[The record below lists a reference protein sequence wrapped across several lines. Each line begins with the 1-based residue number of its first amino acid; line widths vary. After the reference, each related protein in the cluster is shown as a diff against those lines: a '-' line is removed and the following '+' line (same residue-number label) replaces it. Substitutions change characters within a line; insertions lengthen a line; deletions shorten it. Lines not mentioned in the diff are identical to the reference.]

1 MKYTWEGIK
10 QTNNPKMP
18 QAARFLVGKYNTPN
32 PNNTSATPERILIH
46 SGWEKKGGMSGR

>member
-1 MKYTWEGIK
+1 MKYTWDGIK

-18 QAARFLVGKYNTPN
+18 QAARFLVGKYNTPK

-46 SGWEKKGGMSGR
+46 SGWEKNGGMRGR